1 MVLAPWEAPL
11 AFKAILLFIAFSSQ
25 EEIMANIKQMYRTV
39 MEDHFPDRMVVEFGS
54 QKLVYRKRAWKIPDE
69 KTGELIEKGLRY
81 GENPGQEAALYEL
94 VQGNLTVGGVEF
106 IGAGK
111 GLVSA
116 IGEEDMIQSGKH
128 PGKIN
133 FTDADNALNIL
144 KFLTDRP
151 AAAIMKHNNPSGVA
165 LGRTLAEAYGRANM
179 ADRIAAFGGCLAV
192 NRALDKAT
200 AQMVSENYLEVVV
213 APEYEEGTVDILK
226 KRANLRIVRVP
237 RMDRLAEYR
246 DVRFVDIKS
255 LIDGGIIIQQS
266 PINVIRSKKDFQTAT
281 ATTKGQ
287 TYTIERGPT
296 EAEYS
301 DMGFGWAVEQG
312 VSSNSVLYVKNGC
325 TVGIGTGEQDRVG
338 VAEIAVFKAYTKY
351 VDTLCFQN
359 LGIPYKT
366 LEMEI
371 AQGKRD
377 RALKEELD
385 QKTREDRGGIKG
397 AVMISDAFFP
407 FRDGVDVG
415 IKEGVTAIVHPG
427 GSDRDF
433 ESIQACN
440 EARPQVTMVFT
451 GQRAFKH

>member
-1 MVLAPWEAPL
+1 
-11 AFKAILLFIAFSSQ
+11 
-25 EEIMANIKQMYRTV
+25 MANIKQMYRTV
-39 MEDHFPDRMVVEFGS
+39 MEDHFPDRMVIEFGS

-351 VDTLCFQN
+351 VDALCFQK

-377 RALKEELD
+377 GALKEELD

>member
-1 MVLAPWEAPL
+1 MSDL
-11 AFKAILLFIAFSSQ
+11 KR
-25 EEIMANIKQMYRTV
+25 MYRTV
-39 MEDHFPDRMVVEFGS
+39 MDDHFPERLVIQFGN
-54 QKLVYRKRAWKIPDE
+54 QVLVYGKRSWKIPDD
-69 KTGELIEKGLRY
+69 KTGEMIEKGLRY

-94 VQGNLTVGGVEF
+94 INGNLTLGGCEF
-106 IGAGK
+106 IGPGK

-116 IGEEDMIQSGKH
+116 ISESEMIQSGKH

-144 KFLTDRP
+144 KFLMDRP

-165 LGRTLAEAYGRANM
+165 RGKTLAEAYDLANM

-200 AQMVSENYLEVVV
+200 AEMVSENYLEVVV
-213 APEYEEGTVDILK
+213 APEYEESTVEILK
-226 KRANLRIVRVP
+226 RRANLRIVKVP
-237 RMDRLAEYR
+237 RIDRLAEYR
-246 DVRFVDIKS
+246 DLRFVDFKS
-255 LIDGGIIIQQS
+255 LIDGGVVVQQS
-266 PINVIRSKKDFQTAT
+266 SVNAIRTKNDFQKAQAT
-281 ATTKGQ
+281 YKGKV
-287 TYTIERGPT
+287 YAIERQPT
-296 EAEYS
+296 EKEYD
-301 DMGFGWAVEQG
+301 DMVFGWAVEQG
-312 VSSNSVLYVKNGC
+312 VSSNSVIYVKNGV

-351 VDTLCFQN
+351 ADAVCFRKH
-359 LGIPYKT
+359 GIPFKT

-377 RALKEELD
+377 AGAKEEID
-385 QKTREDRGGIKG
+385 RETREARGGIKG
-397 AVMISDAFFP
+397 GVMISDAFFP
-407 FRDGVDVG
+407 FRDGADVG

-440 EARPQVTMVFT
+440 EAKPQVTMAFT